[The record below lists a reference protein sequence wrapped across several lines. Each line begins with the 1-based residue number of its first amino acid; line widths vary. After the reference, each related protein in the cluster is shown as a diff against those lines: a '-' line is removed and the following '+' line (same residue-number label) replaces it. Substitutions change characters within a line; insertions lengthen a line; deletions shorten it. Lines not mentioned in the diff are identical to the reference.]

1 MKLYAD
7 TPARRTRQILADAF
21 ILVWVGVWVWLGRF
35 VHDAIVPLR
44 SPADSLTSA
53 GKQVEGALTG
63 AGQQA
68 GRLPVVG
75 DGLRDW
81 LGQAARSG
89 TSMQDAGTSMAQTVE
104 TTATVLGWVTALVPI
119 LAVGSLWL
127 FLRSRFITRATT
139 ARRFIDANEDLDLF
153 ALRAMA
159 NQPMTA
165 LARVS
170 PDPAGAWR
178 RQDTEVVRALATLEL
193 RSEGLRP
200 PSQRS
205 GDPR

>member
-7 TPARRTRQILADAF
+7 TPARLTRQLLADVFMLA
-21 ILVWVGVWVWLGRF
+21 WVGAWIWLGRF

-44 SPADSLTSA
+44 APADSLTSA
-53 GKQVEGALTG
+53 GQQVEGALTG

-68 GRLPVVG
+68 ARLPLVG
-75 DGLRDW
+75 TDLQKW

-89 TSMQDAGTSMAQTVE
+89 TSMQDAGASMATTVE
-104 TTATVLGWVTALVPI
+104 TAATVFGWVTALVPI
-119 LAVGSLWL
+119 LAVGSVWL
-127 FLRSRFITRATT
+127 FVRSRFVARATT

-159 NQPMTA
+159 NQPMSA
-165 LARVS
+165 LARIS

-178 RQDTEVVRALATLEL
+178 RHDTEVIQALATLEL
-193 RSEGLRP
+193 RSDGLRP
-200 PSQRS
+200 PR
-205 GDPR
+205 PRAVQAR